1 MGSDFEVFE
10 FDPRKLPADI
20 LQAVGLVIAA
30 SEQADE
36 TLNLCIESLLGI
48 SLPLRHAVT
57 AQIGQPNR
65 ISILRSIAKE
75 TVAPPLLQNLEAAI
89 DSVEKTAELRNKVAH
104 RAMFIDRET
113 GGVFA
118 WKVTARRGVK
128 SEVEPITAAAIRA
141 TADTIL
147 AAGDALMEALIS
159 VEHDHLEGGHI
170 G

>member
-1 MGSDFEVFE
+1 MPPDFEIFE

-36 TLNLCIESLLGI
+36 TINLCIESLLGI
-48 SLPLRHAVT
+48 SASLRHAVT
-57 AQIGQPNR
+57 AQLGQPNR
-65 ISILRSIAKE
+65 IAILRSVAKE
-75 TVAPPLLQNLEAAI
+75 KVAPPLLQNLEAAI
-89 DSVEKTAELRNKVAH
+89 RLVEKSTELRNKVAH

-128 SEVEPITAAAIRA
+128 SEVEPVSSAAIRT

-147 AAGDALMEALIS
+147 AAGDALMEVLIS
-159 VEHDHLEGGHI
+159 VEHDHLKGGHK